1 MRAGVRVMNVMAGAR
16 FGGAE
21 TFFARLAVAFHE
33 AGQPQL
39 VAIRCWPERAAELRA
54 AGVEPTHVPF
64 RGSLDLY
71 SRWKLRRLIGAFRA
85 ELVLTWMNRAT
96 DFVRTTKAVHT
107 ARIGQYYDLTYYRH
121 CDQDRKS
128 TRLKYRH

>member
-54 AGVEPTHVPF
+54 AGVEPPHVPF

-71 SRWKLRRLIGAFRA
+71 SRWKPR
-85 ELVLTWMNRAT
+85 
-96 DFVRTTKAVHT
+96 
-107 ARIGQYYDLTYYRH
+107 
-121 CDQDRKS
+121 DRKS
-128 TRLKYRH
+128 VVEGKSVSVRVDLGGRRFIRKTKKRKTKS